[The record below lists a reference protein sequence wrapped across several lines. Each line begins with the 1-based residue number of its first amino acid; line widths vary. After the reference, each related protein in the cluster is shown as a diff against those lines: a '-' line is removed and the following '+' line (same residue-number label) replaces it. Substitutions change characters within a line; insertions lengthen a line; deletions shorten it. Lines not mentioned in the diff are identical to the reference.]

1 MNDMK
6 YRLYKMMSNTGLEF
20 LKKLGGMMLLV
31 SMLVGC
37 YDDGVEGDSYYVFEG
52 QTIGDYLDADS
63 RYSEF
68 SVILERAGMKGLMY
82 AYGDYTCFAPTN
94 EAVEHYI
101 NSYFPGATLE
111 TLPDSA
117 VEAVAKSHLIGA
129 KYMTSDFSTG
139 YLQEPNMYDRRVQV
153 NIDKEFDAA
162 LGDSATVYLL
172 NGSARIILA
181 NDTVSN
187 GVVHTVDHVLEQ
199 SSYVLPDYMESLCE
213 NQGFT
218 LFMEALK
225 QTHLTDSMLKEADE
239 SPEMLSKLAQ
249 FASDYTATGQKVPS
263 ARKFGYT
270 VFVEKDDVFKNI
282 YDPQNMGKPV
292 YTGDLVSDM
301 RSLFNYAKSIY
312 DKVYPEDASLYDG
325 DYTHPKNPLNRFM
338 AYHIMDRNA
347 GYSDLVVTTNEWSV
361 EEGGNITEYYETMA
375 GTLIRLEKVVPGERI
390 YLNRCVDSRRPSN
403 YMEGIE
409 VSSSGGSSTVNGNFQ
424 FIGGVLS
431 YNENVTTML
440 RTERI
445 RIDTGSLLPELTN
458 NNIRFDPDETMAGW
472 YCPDGYFD
480 DVYYDN
486 QTICYYSR
494 WPQGQDAGHSDLANF
509 KTDNMKFNGEYDVT
523 LRLPAVPAGPY
534 EIRIGYE
541 ANGLMSITQIYFGY
555 DRDNMT
561 PTGIPL
567 DMNMV
572 GSDPKVGMIQDA
584 GLFDDINMD
593 PIYNTGGQT
602 TITENDKAMRN
613 LGYMKGPYAMYRVN
627 ADRVSKGGR
636 ITNNWWYLRH
646 IVTTQE
652 LNEKPFYLRFR
663 KVDERSNRILN
674 IDFVEIVPRSVYNGA
689 TLEDRN

>member
-20 LKKLGGMMLLV
+20 LKKLGEMMLLV

-101 NSYFPGATLE
+101 NSYFPGTTLE

-239 SPEMLSKLAQ
+239 SPEMLSKLAR

-312 DKVYPEDASLYDG
+312 DKVYPEDAGLYDG

-347 GYSDLVVTTNEWSV
+347 GYSDLVVTTNDWSV
-361 EEGGNITEYYETMA
+361 EEGGNITEYY
-375 GTLIRLEKVVPGERI
+375 
-390 YLNRCVDSRRPSN
+390 
-403 YMEGIE
+403 
-409 VSSSGGSSTVNGNFQ
+409 
-424 FIGGVLS
+424 
-431 YNENVTTML
+431 
-440 RTERI
+440 
-445 RIDTGSLLPELTN
+445 
-458 NNIRFDPDETMAGW
+458 ETMAGW

-627 ADRVSKGGR
+627 ADRVSKGAR

>member
-1 MNDMK
+1 
-6 YRLYKMMSNTGLEF
+6 
-20 LKKLGGMMLLV
+20 
-31 SMLVGC
+31 
-37 YDDGVEGDSYYVFEG
+37 
-52 QTIGDYLDADS
+52 
-63 RYSEF
+63 
-68 SVILERAGMKGLMY
+68 
-82 AYGDYTCFAPTN
+82 
-94 EAVEHYI
+94 
-101 NSYFPGATLE
+101 
-111 TLPDSA
+111 
-117 VEAVAKSHLIGA
+117 
-129 KYMTSDFSTG
+129 MTSDFSTG

-627 ADRVSKGGR
+627 ADRVSKGAR

>member
-1 MNDMK
+1 
-6 YRLYKMMSNTGLEF
+6 
-20 LKKLGGMMLLV
+20 
-31 SMLVGC
+31 
-37 YDDGVEGDSYYVFEG
+37 
-52 QTIGDYLDADS
+52 
-63 RYSEF
+63 
-68 SVILERAGMKGLMY
+68 
-82 AYGDYTCFAPTN
+82 
-94 EAVEHYI
+94 
-101 NSYFPGATLE
+101 
-111 TLPDSA
+111 
-117 VEAVAKSHLIGA
+117 
-129 KYMTSDFSTG
+129 MTSDFSTG

-375 GTLIRLEKVVPGERI
+375 GTLIRFEKVVPGERI

-627 ADRVSKGGR
+627 ADRVSKGAR

-646 IVTTQE
+646 IVTTHE
-652 LNEKPFYLRFR
+652 FNEKPVYLRFR

>member
-1 MNDMK
+1 
-6 YRLYKMMSNTGLEF
+6 
-20 LKKLGGMMLLV
+20 
-31 SMLVGC
+31 
-37 YDDGVEGDSYYVFEG
+37 
-52 QTIGDYLDADS
+52 
-63 RYSEF
+63 
-68 SVILERAGMKGLMY
+68 
-82 AYGDYTCFAPTN
+82 
-94 EAVEHYI
+94 
-101 NSYFPGATLE
+101 
-111 TLPDSA
+111 
-117 VEAVAKSHLIGA
+117 
-129 KYMTSDFSTG
+129 
-139 YLQEPNMYDRRVQV
+139 
-153 NIDKEFDAA
+153 
-162 LGDSATVYLL
+162 
-172 NGSARIILA
+172 
-181 NDTVSN
+181 
-187 GVVHTVDHVLEQ
+187 
-199 SSYVLPDYMESLCE
+199 MESLCE

-312 DKVYPEDASLYDG
+312 DKVYPEDAGLYDG

-494 WPQGQDAGHSDLANF
+494 WPQGADEGHSDLANF

-613 LGYMKGPYAMYRVN
+613 LGYMKGPNAMYRVN
-627 ADRVSKGGR
+627 ADRVSKGAR

>member
-1 MNDMK
+1 M
-6 YRLYKMMSNTGLEF
+6 
-20 LKKLGGMMLLV
+20 
-31 SMLVGC
+31 
-37 YDDGVEGDSYYVFEG
+37 
-52 QTIGDYLDADS
+52 
-63 RYSEF
+63 
-68 SVILERAGMKGLMY
+68 
-82 AYGDYTCFAPTN
+82 
-94 EAVEHYI
+94 
-101 NSYFPGATLE
+101 
-111 TLPDSA
+111 
-117 VEAVAKSHLIGA
+117 
-129 KYMTSDFSTG
+129 
-139 YLQEPNMYDRRVQV
+139 
-153 NIDKEFDAA
+153 
-162 LGDSATVYLL
+162 
-172 NGSARIILA
+172 A

-627 ADRVSKGGR
+627 ADRVSKGAR

>member
-1 MNDMK
+1 
-6 YRLYKMMSNTGLEF
+6 MSNTGLEF

-139 YLQEPNMYDRRVQV
+139 YLQEP
-153 NIDKEFDAA
+153 
-162 LGDSATVYLL
+162 
-172 NGSARIILA
+172 
-181 NDTVSN
+181 
-187 GVVHTVDHVLEQ
+187 
-199 SSYVLPDYMESLCE
+199 
-213 NQGFT
+213 
-218 LFMEALK
+218 
-225 QTHLTDSMLKEADE
+225 
-239 SPEMLSKLAQ
+239 
-249 FASDYTATGQKVPS
+249 YTATGQKVPS

-627 ADRVSKGGR
+627 ADRVSKGAR
-636 ITNNWWYLRH
+636 ITNNLRH

>member
-1 MNDMK
+1 
-6 YRLYKMMSNTGLEF
+6 
-20 LKKLGGMMLLV
+20 
-31 SMLVGC
+31 
-37 YDDGVEGDSYYVFEG
+37 
-52 QTIGDYLDADS
+52 
-63 RYSEF
+63 
-68 SVILERAGMKGLMY
+68 
-82 AYGDYTCFAPTN
+82 
-94 EAVEHYI
+94 
-101 NSYFPGATLE
+101 
-111 TLPDSA
+111 
-117 VEAVAKSHLIGA
+117 
-129 KYMTSDFSTG
+129 MTSDFSTG

-239 SPEMLSKLAQ
+239 SPEMLSKLAR

-312 DKVYPEDASLYDG
+312 DKVYPEDAGLYDG

-347 GYSDLVVTTNEWSV
+347 GYSDLVVTTNDWSV

-627 ADRVSKGGR
+627 ADRVSKGAR

>member
-1 MNDMK
+1 
-6 YRLYKMMSNTGLEF
+6 
-20 LKKLGGMMLLV
+20 
-31 SMLVGC
+31 
-37 YDDGVEGDSYYVFEG
+37 
-52 QTIGDYLDADS
+52 
-63 RYSEF
+63 
-68 SVILERAGMKGLMY
+68 
-82 AYGDYTCFAPTN
+82 
-94 EAVEHYI
+94 
-101 NSYFPGATLE
+101 
-111 TLPDSA
+111 
-117 VEAVAKSHLIGA
+117 
-129 KYMTSDFSTG
+129 MTSDFSTG

-312 DKVYPEDASLYDG
+312 DKVYPEDAGLYDG

-494 WPQGQDAGHSDLANF
+494 WPQGADEGHSDLANF

-613 LGYMKGPYAMYRVN
+613 LGYMKGPNAMYRVN
-627 ADRVSKGGR
+627 ADRVSKGAR